1 MSKFIAI
8 FIITNLFDLLYTHEM
23 LLIMNFVGADLMARL
38 IFNFPSRQRPVG
50 KASHFSLVL
59 LCIAGNG
66 ELRVNELPCVTYH
79 FYPTRFRGPLDPG
92 DIQDVPESRVTFDLL
107 FLYIIIGE

>member
-1 MSKFIAI
+1 
-8 FIITNLFDLLYTHEM
+8 M
-23 LLIMNFVGADLMARL
+23 LLIINLVGVGLMARL

-50 KASHFSLVL
+50 KASHFSLAL

-79 FYPTRFRGPLDPG
+79 FYPTRFRGPVNPG
-92 DIQDVPESRVTFDLL
+92 DIQGVPESVCESLL
-107 FLYIIIGE
+107 IYGLSFINLESILC